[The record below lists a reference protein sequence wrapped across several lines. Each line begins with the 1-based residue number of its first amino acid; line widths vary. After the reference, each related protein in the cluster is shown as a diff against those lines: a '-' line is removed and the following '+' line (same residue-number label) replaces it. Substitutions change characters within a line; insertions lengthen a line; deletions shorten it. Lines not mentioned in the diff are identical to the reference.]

1 MAVQTDA
8 DELLLA
14 WRGLSAGDT
23 GDGMRLIA
31 LGAER
36 PRIRAGITYPLG
48 QETLLVGFNLGPSPR
63 VDELPEARGF
73 SVSILAEP
81 VGARYESWIA
91 ITRRAEAGVD
101 LFALMASDIAASLA
115 EAAPTS
121 EQWLF
126 AALLDRIRA
135 WQDFMQ
141 RPRDGV
147 LSREKELGLFG
158 ELLVFREFLDAGILP
173 VQVAAAW
180 QGPARS
186 VQDFMVGSRGLEVK
200 ATLSAN
206 GFPARISSLDQL
218 DIGQGRAV
226 MVAAV
231 RLSLQ
236 DDGLTLAQ
244 LVNDLRER
252 LAGSGLTASLFE
264 RSLLLA
270 GYFDAAADKYVRR
283 FGAVNTRVFP
293 VDEDFPSLAR
303 STVRSEIRTAE
314 YELDLDLVTT
324 PAIALGDVITQHRLF

>member
-1 MAVQTDA
+1 MQTDA

-23 GDGMRLIA
+23 GDGLRVIA
-31 LGAER
+31 LGADR
-36 PRIRAGITYPLG
+36 PRVRAGITYPLG
-48 QETLLVGFNLGPSPR
+48 QETLLVGFNLGQTGR

-73 SVSILAEP
+73 SVSFLTEP
-81 VGARYESWIA
+81 AAARYENWVSL
-91 ITRRAEAGVD
+91 TRRPEAGVD
-101 LFALMASDIAASLA
+101 LFALMASDIADSLTDA
-115 EAAPTS
+115 GPAS

-126 AALLDRIRA
+126 GTVLDRIRA

-158 ELLVFREFLDAGILP
+158 ELLVFREFLDAAVTP

-186 VQDFMVGSRGLEVK
+186 VQDFMVGNRGLEVK

-206 GFPARISSLDQL
+206 GFQARISSLDQL
-218 DIGQGRAV
+218 DTGQGRAV

-236 DDGLTLAQ
+236 DDGLTLPE

-252 LAGSGLTASLFE
+252 LVGSGLTASLFE

-283 FGAVNTRVFP
+283 FGVVNTRVFT
-293 VDEDFPSLAR
+293 VDDEFPSLTR
-303 STVRSEIRTAE
+303 SAVRTEIRAAE

>member
-1 MAVQTDA
+1 MQTDA

-23 GDGMRLIA
+23 GDGLRVIA
-31 LGAER
+31 LGADR
-36 PRIRAGITYPLG
+36 LRVRAGITYPLG
-48 QETLLVGFNLGPSPR
+48 QETLLVGFNLGQTRR

-73 SVSILAEP
+73 SVSFLAEP
-81 VGARYESWIA
+81 PAARYENWIA
-91 ITRRAEAGVD
+91 LTRRPEAGVD
-101 LFALMASDIAASLA
+101 LFALMASDIAASLTDA
-115 EAAPTS
+115 GPAS

-126 AALLDRIRA
+126 GTLLHRIRA

-158 ELLVFREFLDAGILP
+158 ELLVFRDFLDAGVTP

-186 VQDFMVGSRGLEVK
+186 VQDFIVGYRGLEVK
-200 ATLSAN
+200 TTLSAN

-218 DIGQGRAV
+218 DTSQGRAV

-236 DDGLTLAQ
+236 DDGLTLPE
-244 LVNDLRER
+244 LVTDLRER
-252 LAGSGLTASLFE
+252 LAGIGLTASLFE

-270 GYFDAAADKYVRR
+270 GYFDTAADKYVRR
-283 FGAVNTRVFP
+283 FGPVNTRVFP
-293 VDEDFPSLAR
+293 VDDDFPSLTR
-303 STVRSEIRTAE
+303 SAVRAEIRTAE
-314 YELDLDLVTT
+314 YELDLDLVTA
-324 PAIALGDVITQHRLF
+324 PAIALGEVITQHRLF